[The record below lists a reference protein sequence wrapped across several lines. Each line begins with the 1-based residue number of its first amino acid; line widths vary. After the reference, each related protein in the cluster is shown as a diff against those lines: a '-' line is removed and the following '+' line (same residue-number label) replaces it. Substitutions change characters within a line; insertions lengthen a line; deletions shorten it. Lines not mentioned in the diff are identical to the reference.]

1 MKNLLTEAIHSI
13 KNLAE
18 NEKVTVKGGKKYTQ
32 VATRVEILRN
42 AYADTAQ
49 IVTEVVE
56 MNQQYVCMKATIS
69 VLQDRQWSV
78 VSTGHAEEYRASSNV
93 NKTSALENC
102 ETSAIGRALAA
113 MGIHG
118 GEFASSFEVDNA
130 IHNKPDVV
138 ALTAEQ
144 DLENY
149 QAACD
154 ELIDSITQIKEGIN
168 DNDLKFAAIAWFELT
183 DDEKTA
189 IWRAP
194 TKGGCFTV
202 QERKMIASSEFRKIY
217 YGTGET
223 ETETETSIN

>member
-1 MKNLLTEAIHSI
+1 MKNLLLEAIQSI
-13 KNLAE
+13 KNLDDS
-18 NEKVTVKGGKKYTQ
+18 EKVTVKGNKKYTQ
-32 VATRVEILRN
+32 VATRVEILRD
-42 AYADTAQ
+42 AFADTAQ
-49 IVTEVVE
+49 IRTEVLE
-56 MNQQYVCMKATIS
+56 MNREYVCMKATIS
-69 VLQDRQWSV
+69 VLQDREWSV
-78 VSTGHAEEYRASSNV
+78 VATGHAEEYRSGSPV

-113 MGIHG
+113 LGIHG

-154 ELIDSITQIKEGIN
+154 ELADSITQIKEGIA
-168 DNDLKFAAIAWFELT
+168 DGELKFAAQAWFELNQN
-183 DDEKTA
+183 EKIS

-194 TKGGCFTV
+194 TKGGCFTIA
-202 QERKMIASSEFRKIY
+202 ERTMIKSTEFREIY
-217 YGTGET
+217 YGTGDKK
-223 ETETETSIN
+223 